1 MTPGAPLG
9 PRDAARATGVS
20 TDTLRHYERLGLLPG
35 IERTAAG
42 YRRYSAA
49 TVARVHVIQRALGI
63 GFSLRDLKRVLIVR
77 DAGGAP
83 CRAVRELVGQRLG
96 ELNRRLEELHLLRDD
111 LTALIADWDRTLAQ
125 TPPGR
130 RAHLLDALASRGV
143 RPPLPRM
150 TQPRVARM
158 TRAG

>member
-1 MTPGAPLG
+1 MTTGVSMG

-35 IERTAAG
+35 IGRTAAG

-63 GFSLRDLKRVLIVR
+63 GFSLKDLKRVLTVR

-83 CRAVRELVGQRLG
+83 CRTVRALVGERLG
-96 ELNRRLEELHLLRDD
+96 ELNQRLEELQDLRNH
-111 LTALIADWDRTLAQ
+111 LTALVADWDRILAE

-130 RAHLLDALASRGV
+130 RAHLLDALAAAAPKKPSGRFL
-143 RPPLPRM
+143 RKL
-150 TQPRVARM
+150 
-158 TRAG
+158 

>member
-1 MTPGAPLG
+1 MTTGVSMG

-35 IERTAAG
+35 IARSAAG

-63 GFSLRDLKRVLIVR
+63 GFSLKDLKRVLTVR

-83 CRAVRELVGQRLG
+83 CHAVRALVGERLG
-96 ELNRRLEELHLLRDD
+96 ELNQRLEELHVLRDD
-111 LTALIADWDRTLAQ
+111 LTALVADWDRTLAQ

-130 RAHLLDALASRGV
+130 RAHLLDALAV
-143 RPPLPRM
+143 PPKKPSGGFLRKP
-150 TQPRVARM
+150 
-158 TRAG
+158 

>member
-1 MTPGAPLG
+1 MSMG

-35 IERTAAG
+35 IGRTAAG

-63 GFSLRDLKRVLIVR
+63 GFSLKDLKRVLTAR

-83 CRAVRELVGQRLG
+83 CHAVRALVGERLG
-96 ELNRRLEELHLLRDD
+96 ELNQRLEELHVLRDD
-111 LTALIADWDRTLAQ
+111 LMALVADWDRTLAH

-130 RAHLLDALASRGV
+130 RAHLLDALAA
-143 RPPLPRM
+143 PPKKPSGGFLRKP
-150 TQPRVARM
+150 
-158 TRAG
+158 